1 MFESG
6 LSYIKVDFHLHT
18 HRDKEFKYSGEENS
32 FVKDYVAG
40 LKKAGINL
48 GVITNHNKFD
58 KDEYV
63 AIRKA
68 AKKEEIYILPGV
80 ELTVKEGAN
89 GIHTLIIF
97 NPEEWLSNGENY
109 IQTFLTGAFETISN
123 PENRNTQCIYD
134 LRHTIENLNKY
145 NKDYFIIFAH
155 VDQHSGL
162 FEECKGGLLQTLAG
176 IASFNNRILGIQKS
190 RTRENKE
197 NFRRIFKYTP
207 ACVEGSDPKSIE
219 EIGKGDRE
227 TYLKIGEYSY
237 SAVKFALQD
246 CGNRVFTSIPSIKH
260 GYIKDISFKGGKF
273 DGEKI
278 LLSPGLNTL
287 IGIRGSGK
295 SALLE
300 IIRYVLDFEPDI
312 DFTYKKNLVD
322 NILGSGGKCSLS
334 IVDKHGKNYIVS
346 RILKEKTSITDAEGN
361 PLTISPKSLLDGI
374 QYFGQK
380 DLANSANDEKQLI
393 EQLISSRII
402 QQPSTSHYEDQLKED
417 VDQLLNA
424 SKIPSQIDDAKI
436 HLKEI
441 EHKISI
447 YEEKGVA
454 DKVKKQLIYTQDKV
468 KLDSAQS
475 KISSLIQNLK
485 ENYNNK
491 EKFSEF
497 KDYESTYNNDI
508 FDKGKDIL
516 NEIDQEFLTIG
527 KSIKRIEEYKIKFC
541 DIIDEFS
548 KRQES
553 FTEEFAEIQRE
564 IQSEIKDDTIDTNL
578 LIKLTR
584 EKEKVKDQLALLE
597 EKAQSKEK
605 IEQTF
610 KKSVQERNDVL
621 QQIFFAY
628 KTEIDNINDSQKELK
643 ISIEFKGDKDTFKND
658 LKEDFRGTG
667 ISDIKYQKLSEVFTD
682 YVALV
687 EDWILDYGEELKKIL
702 TDNEYDKLKEK
713 LRNQY
718 AELLKKPVPNKVDI
732 YYHDKLL
739 KQHSIG
745 QRASALLLFIL
756 TQNKN
761 DLIIID
767 QPEDD
772 LDNKVIYD
780 EVISTILKE
789 KKNMQF
795 LFATHNAN
803 IPVLGDAEKVLTIN
817 YEDRNIRVLQGNI
830 DAEDTHQQIVDI
842 MEGGKDAFERRQ
854 FIYESWK

>member
-6 LSYIKVDFHLHT
+6 LSYIKADFHLHT

-32 FVKDYVAG
+32 FVKNYVAG

-58 KDEYV
+58 KDEYA
-63 AIRKA
+63 AIRRV
-68 AKKEEIYILPGV
+68 AKKEGIYILPGV

-89 GIHTLIIF
+89 GIHTLIVF
-97 NPEEWLSNGENY
+97 NPEEWLSNGDNH

-123 PENRNTQCIYD
+123 PENRNTQCTYD

-145 NKDYFIIFAH
+145 NKNYFIIFAH

-176 IASFNNRILGIQKS
+176 IASFNNRVLGIQKS
-190 RTRENKE
+190 RTHENKE
-197 NFRRIFKYTP
+197 SFKRIFKYTP

-246 CGNRVFTSIPSIKH
+246 CENRVYTSIPSVKH

-300 IIRYVLDFEPDI
+300 IIRYVFG
-312 DFTYKKNLVD
+312 FTPNVDDGYKKNLV
-322 NILGSGGKCSLS
+322 NNVLGSGGECSLS
-334 IVDKHGKNYIVS
+334 IVDKHGKSYIVG
-346 RILKEKTSITDAEGN
+346 RILGEKTAITDAEGN
-361 PLTISPKSLLDGI
+361 ILTISPKSILDGI

-380 DLANSANDEKQLI
+380 DLANSADNEKQLI

-402 QQPSTSHYEDQLKED
+402 QQPSVVHYEDQLKEA
-417 VDQLLNA
+417 VDQLLNN
-424 SKIPSQIDDAKI
+424 SKIPSQIDEAKI
-436 HLKEI
+436 RLAEI
-441 EHKISI
+441 EHKISFF
-447 YEEKGVA
+447 EEKGIA
-454 DKVKKQLIYTQDKV
+454 DKLKKQIEYTKDETKLKITLNNISNLIESLMKGYSTNQDR
-468 KLDSAQS
+468 
-475 KISSLIQNLK
+475 
-485 ENYNNK
+485 
-491 EKFSEF
+491 FSEF
-497 KDYESTYNNDI
+497 KNYKSIYNQDLI
-508 FDKGKDIL
+508 EKGEKVL
-516 NEIDQEFLTIG
+516 EEIDKELQTID
-527 KSIKRIEEYKIKFC
+527 KSIKQIEKFRTQFY
-541 DIIDEFS
+541 DIIGKFS
-548 KRQES
+548 KKQES
-553 FTEEFAEIQRE
+553 LSEEFAEIRR
-564 IQSEIKDDTIDTNL
+564 EIKDDEIDTNSL
-578 LIKLTR
+578 MRLTSER
-584 EKEKVKDQLALLE
+584 EKVTERLKQLNEKMK
-597 EKAQSKEK
+597 SKEV
-605 IEQTF
+605 IEKDFKKGVLERNEILRQTF
-610 KKSVQERNDVL
+610 S
-621 QQIFFAY
+621 AY
-628 KTEIDNINDSQKELK
+628 KTEIENINNSQKELK
-643 ISIEFKGDKDTFKND
+643 ISIEFKGDKDKFKKN
-658 LKEDFRGTG
+658 LKEDFKGTG

-687 EDWILDYGEELKKIL
+687 EDWILDHGEKLKKIL

-713 LRNQY
+713 LGDQY

-795 LFATHNAN
+795 IFATHNAN

-817 YEDRNIRVLQGNI
+817 YEDKNIRVLPGNI
-830 DAEDTHQQIVDI
+830 DAENTHKQIVDI